1 MLIRLNIN
9 MGFIDKLFGKKEP
22 GTIETTIELLPSLL
36 KNKFEFQEKD
46 LEQYSAKKISEIK
59 HLHKKALILLED
71 IQKKEINESK
81 GGRFNKAAMTSKQQ
95 IENQLKRLLEKLS
108 PDNRGLTLSDAR
120 AYSGEG
126 YALMITEINT
136 FRKSIFYTSA
146 FLKEEMSELGK
157 ILQEIIN
164 SFNEMNNTFSK
175 NAELFEFEKVVRIIN
190 NIDLEKKEISF
201 IKKEVELNN
210 KLVDEKKKELETHK
224 KLVDEYLT
232 SPGIEKLKDSEK
244 ERSLIAEKK
253 QKLKF
258 EVSSLLGSVDRPLQR
273 LNSLS
278 ESNRWVLREDQKEIL
293 ELILTNPLLALKK
306 DTKAEKFKSVLEE
319 VKKAIEEGKIEL
331 KEKEREKR
339 LNALNELLVFDF
351 FENVFWKLNEIQK
364 EQDRL
369 TKEISSNPAQ
379 VELNKKNLELDEL
392 KKEIS
397 SIEETNRKLGHKTSE
412 IKKHVESEIKQLSI
426 FVERVFQKKAI
437 IKED

>member
-1 MLIRLNIN
+1 MLIQLNIK
-9 MGFIDKLFGKKEP
+9 MGFIDKIFGKKEP
-22 GTIETTIELLPSLL
+22 GVIETSVELLPSLL

-108 PDNRGLTLSDAR
+108 PENRGLTLSDAR

-164 SFNEMNNTFSK
+164 NFNEMNNTFSK
-175 NAELFEFEKVVRIIN
+175 NSELFEFEKVIKIIN
-190 NIDLEKKEISF
+190 TIDSEKREIAFVKKET
-201 IKKEVELNN
+201 ELNN
-210 KLVDEKKKELETHK
+210 KLIEEKKKELQTQK
-224 KLVDEYLT
+224 KLVEDYLT
-232 SPGIEKLKDSEK
+232 SPGMEKLKDAEK
-244 ERSLIAEKK
+244 ERSLITEKK
-253 QKLKF
+253 QRLKF
-258 EVSSLLGSVDRPLQR
+258 EVSSLLGSVDKPLQR

-278 ESNRWVLREDQKEIL
+278 ESNRWLLRDDQKEIL
-293 ELILTNPLLALKK
+293 ELILTNPLIALKK
-306 DTKAEKFKSVLEE
+306 DAKAEKFKSVLEE
-319 VKKAIEEGKIEL
+319 TKKAIEDGKIEL

-369 TKEISSNPAQ
+369 NKEISSNPAQ
-379 VELNKKNLELDEL
+379 VELTKRNLEMDEL
-392 KKEIS
+392 KKEII
-397 SIEETNRKLGHKTSE
+397 SIEETNRKLLYKSNE
-412 IKKHVESEIKQLSI
+412 IKEHIELEIKQLSS
-426 FVERVFQKKAI
+426 FVEKVFQKKAI
-437 IKED
+437 IKKE